1 MILLYGNYLKHE
13 EIFLHALA
21 GSFSGFGHLLTLLLP
36 YAISMGLPLGYSV
49 ALVLLLGKWQEDR
62 EILALRSLGV
72 SFSHLHVVLLAF
84 SLFVS
89 GFSLFSWTYLSPSMR
104 TEFENTK
111 STILWENISQ
121 TIQNRGEIS
130 FDLSKQARNQSLGGL
145 SILGNEDLSH
155 VVLSVS
161 DANSTEWKN
170 LRMVLYESE
179 NKGVS
184 AIIHSKRAGIHLNE
198 NHTEL
203 SLILQEVD
211 VEQGTSKL
219 NDQQKGSHFL
229 SFQKWKQPLVFQLGD
244 QAKSRKLKQFKFSEL
259 WAIIHENNDPDK
271 VVKTK
276 ELMSKYLSMG
286 TSPFFMT
293 ILIIPLAM
301 RFGKKDMTICIC
313 GGIALSIV
321 YFAIAVLM
329 VVLLERTGLS
339 FLGWGVPSLICT
351 SVGFWNLYRKR
362 DVLV

>member
-89 GFSLFSWTYLSPSMR
+89 GFSLYSWTYLSPSMR
-104 TEFENTK
+104 TKFENTK

-145 SILGNEDLSH
+145 SILRSEDLSH

-161 DANSTEWKN
+161 DVNSTEWKN

-179 NKGVS
+179 TNCVS
-184 AIIHSKRAGIHLNE
+184 AIIHSKRAEIHLNE

-203 SLILQEVD
+203 SLILQDVD
-211 VEQGTSKL
+211 VEQGARKL

-229 SFQKWKQPLVFQLGD
+229 SFQKWKQPVVFQLGD

-271 VVKTK
+271 VVKAK

-293 ILIIPLAM
+293 ILIVPLAM

-329 VVLLERTGLS
+329 VVLLEPTDLS
-339 FLGWGVPSLICT
+339 FLGWGVPILICT
-351 SVGFWNLYRKR
+351 SVGFWNLYWKR
-362 DVLV
+362 GILV